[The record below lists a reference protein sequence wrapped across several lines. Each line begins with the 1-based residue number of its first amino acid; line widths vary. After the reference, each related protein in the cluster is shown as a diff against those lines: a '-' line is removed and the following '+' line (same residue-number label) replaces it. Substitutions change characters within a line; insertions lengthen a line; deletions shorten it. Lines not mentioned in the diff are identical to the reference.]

1 MTFLRRPL
9 GRVLLT
15 LSMVTALAACSSSDG
30 GGGSGSAATA
40 AATTSVAPTA
50 PASFA
55 TNFPVTVTAA
65 NGEVTIKALPKAV
78 ISLTPTGTEMLFAIG
93 AGSQVIAVDD
103 QSTYPPEAPKTDLSG
118 YKPNVEAIA
127 AKSPDLVVISD
138 DSEKLTD
145 SLGKLGV
152 PVLLLPPATSFE
164 DIYSQLQTIG
174 TAVGKG
180 PEAKGVADQVRSTV
194 DEIVK
199 AAPKKNLRIYHEV
212 STDLYAASSFSFIG
226 KVYEL
231 FGVTNIADAADSSK
245 GGYPQLSNEAIV
257 AADPQVIFLGDT
269 KYGQQTPATVAA
281 RAGWSSIDAVKN
293 GRVVNLDDDIA
304 ARWSPRVV
312 ELVAAVAAGLAKA

>member
-1 MTFLRRPL
+1 MTFLRRPF

-15 LSMVTALAACSSSDG
+15 LPLLAGMAACSSSSG
-30 GGGSGSAATA
+30 GDTAPAATA
-40 AATTSVAPTA
+40 AATSVAPTA

-55 TNFPVTVTAA
+55 TNFPVTVTAD
-65 NGEVTIKALPKAV
+65 NGEVTIKALPKAIV
-78 ISLTPTGTEMLFAIG
+78 SLTPTGTEMLFAIG

-127 AKSPDLVVISD
+127 AKSPDLVVIAD
-138 DSEKLTD
+138 DSEKLTE
-145 SLGKLGV
+145 SLGKLGI
-152 PVLLLPPATSFE
+152 PVLLLSPADSFD
-164 DIYSQLQTIG
+164 DISTQLQTIG

-180 PEAKGVADQVRSTV
+180 PEAKGVADTVRTTI

-199 AAPKKNLRIYHEV
+199 AAPKKNVRIYHEV
-212 STDLYAASSFSFIG
+212 STDLYAASSYSFIG

-281 RAGWSSIDAVKN
+281 RAGWAGIDAVKN
-293 GRVVNLDDDIA
+293 QRVVNLDDDIA